1 MKRKKWR
8 WRVGGR
14 IMVRWGIMGRSVGR
28 MMGTK
33 KANILYR
40 YYYLFVFNIIKN
52 EKKNVNRKWVNWL
65 MIWHNRNFAKL
76 NAMPPILNEWI

>member
-40 YYYLFVFNIIKN
+40 YYYYLFVFNIIKN
-52 EKKNVNRKWVNWL
+52 EKKML
-65 MIWHNRNFAKL
+65 IE
-76 NAMPPILNEWI
+76 NEWIGWWYDTIGTLQN

>member
-40 YYYLFVFNIIKN
+40 YYYIFIFNIIKN
-52 EKKNVNRKWVNWL
+52 EEKKML
-65 MIWHNRNFAKL
+65 IE
-76 NAMPPILNEWI
+76 NEWIGWWYNTIGTL

>member
-40 YYYLFVFNIIKN
+40 YYYIFIFNIIKN
-52 EKKNVNRKWVNWL
+52 EEKKML
-65 MIWHNRNFAKL
+65 IE
-76 NAMPPILNEWI
+76 NEWIGWWYDTIGTL

>member
-1 MKRKKWR
+1 MGR

-40 YYYLFVFNIIKN
+40 YYYIFIFNIIKN
-52 EKKNVNRKWVNWL
+52 EEKKML
-65 MIWHNRNFAKL
+65 IE
-76 NAMPPILNEWI
+76 NEWIGWWYDTIGTLQN

>member
-1 MKRKKWR
+1 
-8 WRVGGR
+8 
-14 IMVRWGIMGRSVGR
+14 MVRWGIMGRSVGR

-52 EKKNVNRKWVNWL
+52 EKKKML
-65 MIWHNRNFAKL
+65 IE
-76 NAMPPILNEWI
+76 NEWIGWWYDTIGTLQN

>member
-1 MKRKKWR
+1 MGR

-52 EKKNVNRKWVNWL
+52 EKKML
-65 MIWHNRNFAKL
+65 IE
-76 NAMPPILNEWI
+76 NEWIGWWYDTIGTLQN